1 MRRWWAG
8 LRADRRGGAVL
19 EFAIVGPVLLTI
31 LLGVVE
37 MGRMFYIRHALEYAT
52 GEAARYYMI
61 NPTATQDAVTAALR
75 AAMAGGMGSSISTP
89 IYNDTVNCNGSPY
102 VICTTITATYNYM
115 PVAAFLH
122 LGTSALTARAQA
134 VRLL

>member
-1 MRRWWAG
+1 M
-8 LRADRRGGAVL
+8 L

-61 NPTATQDAVTAALR
+61 HPTATQDAVTAALR
-75 AAMAGGMGSSISTP
+75 AAMAGGMGASISTP
-89 IYNDTVNCNGSPY
+89 TYVDTTSCNGNAA
-102 VICTTITATYNYM
+102 VICTSITATYNYT
-115 PVAAFLH
+115 PIAAFLK
-122 LGTSALTARAQA
+122 LGSPALTARAQA

>member
-1 MRRWWAG
+1 MRRWWSR

-19 EFAIVGPVLLTI
+19 EFAIIGPVLLTI

-52 GEAARYYMI
+52 EEAARYYMI
-61 NPTATQDAVTAALR
+61 HPTATQDAVTAALR
-75 AAMAGGMGSSISTP
+75 AAMAGGMGASVSTP
-89 IYNDTVNCNGSPY
+89 VYADTANCNGSAA
-102 VICTTITATYNYM
+102 VICTLITATYNYT
-115 PVAAFLH
+115 PIAAFLK
-122 LGTSALTARAQA
+122 LGTPALTAKAQA